1 MPSRFKDKQPLK
13 TLANASKSCAAQ
25 SVAYG
30 KCISKSYTDV
40 SKGMCE
46 AEFKAFKECVQ
57 KAVGRKW

>member
-1 MPSRFKDKQPLK
+1 MWGG
-13 TLANASKSCAAQ
+13 ANQ

-30 KCISKSYTDV
+30 KCISTSYTDV

-57 KAVGRKW
+57 V